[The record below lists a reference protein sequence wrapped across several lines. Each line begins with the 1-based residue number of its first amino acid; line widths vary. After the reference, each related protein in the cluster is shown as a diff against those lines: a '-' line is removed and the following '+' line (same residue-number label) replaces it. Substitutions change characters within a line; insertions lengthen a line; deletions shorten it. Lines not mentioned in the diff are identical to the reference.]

1 MVRQLHDFVVFGFVE
16 FRDTDKIVEDKY
28 LERLDRIFSL
38 KAARPRDVTNLRNWL
53 EYTGCVARDETEFLA
68 TEQDLISPIRV
79 EDSALMP
86 FQELIED
93 IMINIRPFRHFVSLC
108 PFCCC
113 LCLTN
118 LHSFSSV
125 TPTYLETL
133 IFTYCLPHWSGPLH
147 VLLLQAWL

>member
-1 MVRQLHDFVVFGFVE
+1 MTLLAFKFVG
-16 FRDTDKIVEDKY
+16 FRDTDKILEDKY

-38 KAARPRDVTNLRNWL
+38 KAARPRDVTNLCNWL
-53 EYTGCVARDETEFLA
+53 EYTGCIARDETEFLA
-68 TEQDLISPIRV
+68 AEKDLISPITA
-79 EDSALMP
+79 EDSALTP

-93 IMINIRPFRHFVSLC
+93 VVINTRPLRRFVSLC
-108 PFCCC
+108 PSCYC

-125 TPTYLETL
+125 TALYLETL
-133 IFTYCLPHWSGPLH
+133 MSIYCLLQCSVPLH